1 MGRSKHPF
9 KSSILSQALV
19 FYLSQSPPLQN
30 IWPSKLSMRR
40 TTLSAS
46 CGNGLPRPSSWRTM
60 WNLHP
65 AAAEA
70 APHVSRREL
79 MWSGSSGGGGSSSS
93 STSSS
98 GTSSPPT
105 TTERHPS
112 FVLVVDMASKTT
124 TTPTAAAASK
134 IEGAHLWKKATEAQQ
149 QLLSSVVV
157 LGLRHRPRLFAW
169 NRELKRRIVCI
180 PPSWEKKELLST

>member
-9 KSSILSQALV
+9 KSSIMCQVLL
-19 FYLSQSPPLQN
+19 FYLCQSPPLHN

-40 TTLSAS
+40 TTQSAS

-79 MWSGSSGGGGSSSS
+79 MWSGTSGGGSSSS
-93 STSSS
+93 RSS
-98 GTSSPPT
+98 GTSSPPP
-105 TTERHPS
+105 TTERHPSS

-124 TTPTAAAASK
+124 TIQRRQQQPPKSKARTYGKRPRRHSSYSAASS
-134 IEGAHLWKKATEAQQ
+134 A
-149 QLLSSVVV
+149 SVIV
-157 LGLRHRPRLFAW
+157 LGSLREIENW
-169 NRELKRRIVCI
+169 REG
-180 PPSWEKKELLST
+180 